1 MTVTRGQLLAYLD
14 QTLAPSKIKD
24 YCPNG
29 LQVEGTDSITKIVTG
44 VTACQALVDAA
55 VAANADVLL
64 VHHGY
69 FWKGESPTITSLK
82 RKRIKALL
90 DGDIN
95 LIAYHLPLD
104 IHPTLGNN
112 AQLASLF
119 GIENTTGLE
128 VGNPQSVAVKGDLIT
143 PTTVAE
149 LGQLINQQLGRA
161 PLVEGASDKLIKT
174 IAWCSGGGQ
183 SFIEMAGEQGIDA
196 FISGEVSE
204 QTIHLAREYDIAF
217 FAAGHH
223 ATERYG
229 VKALGQDIAQKF
241 SLDVEFIDIANPA

>member
-1 MTVTRGQLLAYLD
+1 MTVTRSQLLAYLD

-44 VTACQALVDAA
+44 VTASQALVDAA
-55 VAANADVLL
+55 VAAGADALL

-69 FWKGESPTITSLK
+69 FWKGESPVITSLK
-82 RKRIKALL
+82 RNRIKALL
-90 DGDIN
+90 DADIN

-112 AQLASLF
+112 AQLAKLF

-128 VGNPQSVAVKGDLIT
+128 AGNPQSVAVKGNLIT

-149 LGQLINQQLGRA
+149 FGQVIEQQLGRT
-161 PLVEGASDKLIKT
+161 PLIEGANDKLIKT
-174 IAWCSGGGQ
+174 VAWCSGGGQ

-196 FISGEVSE
+196 FVSGEVSE

-229 VKALGQDIAQKF
+229 IKALGQHLAKQF
-241 SLDVEFIDIANPA
+241 SVEVEFIDIANPA